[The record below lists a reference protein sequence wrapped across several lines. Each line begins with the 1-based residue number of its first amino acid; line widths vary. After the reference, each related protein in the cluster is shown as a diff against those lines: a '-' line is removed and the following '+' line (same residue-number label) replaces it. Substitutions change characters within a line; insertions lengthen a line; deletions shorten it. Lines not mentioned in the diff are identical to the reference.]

1 MPEMIADSP
10 ASGCF
15 SLHFGSE
22 IEQNQSLA
30 PDLLRFSV
38 GDQALD
44 KTRDKTGR
52 FAPGQSG
59 NPRGRPRGIPNPQR
73 RTVTPQAFRKNPEAC
88 KALFRRQ
95 PWLLRRLLRQF
106 LPPVSAQDPA
116 ERIGLRIASVRTPQ
130 QARRAIKQIWAALA
144 RGDLGTAE
152 AARLARRLDARLRA
166 EQRHIERAVRVNRRG
181 ETAR

>member
-30 PDLLRFSV
+30 PDLLRFSA

-88 KALFRRQ
+88 TALFRRQ
-95 PWLLRRLLRQF
+95 F
-106 LPPVSAQDPA
+106 LPPASARDPA
-116 ERIGLRIASVRTPQ
+116 ERIGLRLSSVRTPQ

-166 EQRHIERAVRVNRRG
+166 EQRHIERAARVNGRG